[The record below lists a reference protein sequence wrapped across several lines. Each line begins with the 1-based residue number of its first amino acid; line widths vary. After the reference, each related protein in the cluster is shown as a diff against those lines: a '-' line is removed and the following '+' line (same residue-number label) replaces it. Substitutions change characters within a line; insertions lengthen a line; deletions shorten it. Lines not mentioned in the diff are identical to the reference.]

1 MDESL
6 ESLFRSDY
14 MPHGHCYLWQPEI
27 LWLNVVSD
35 LFIAFAY
42 FSIPIAIYYFV
53 KQREGIQFKGVF
65 ILFSL
70 FILFCGITH
79 VVSIFVIW
87 NGIYGIHGLA
97 KLATAVVSCITAY
110 KVFQSLPVALKL
122 PSEADLKAAYEE
134 INREKLER
142 IKLEGKAKE
151 EAMLR
156 ESTNIAHVGVF
167 SFAND
172 GRILVANDAA
182 CHIFEASKTE
192 LENKKIEE
200 LLEVEFV
207 TNASKGE
214 NRTALKHINL
224 RELWQLQSE
233 RFGEEKLPYVVY
245 ALTQNGHRTP
255 LSFKLSSRQLE
266 HSLSDSFG
274 TTFASFQDISEQ
286 VKYQK
291 ALAESEAT
299 TRNIID
305 SLPIGLHVYELK
317 NDSLLL
323 TGFNKAADNIL
334 DVQHHR
340 LLNSEIEQA
349 FPDLLGKDIPSI
361 YKGIARE
368 GGNWSSQSIEYADD
382 KVVGIYDV
390 QCFQSVKNTAIVLF
404 EDVTEQKLAIQ
415 AIAEKELFIKT
426 AFNASITGVIVFN
439 FVNQK
444 IEFVN
449 ESFSDIT
456 GYAKDDTTNLNELAM
471 IDLIHPEDR
480 VSAVK
485 HWQKIQNLDT
495 SEAIQFNFRLKHADG
510 HWMWCMAKDVV
521 FEKDAQ
527 GKVIRYM
534 SSFLD
539 ISEMKQMQDNLIRL
553 KDAAESA
560 SAAKSSFL
568 ANMSHEIRTPMNA
581 ILGLTNVVL
590 RMDLGDKQRDYLSRV
605 EASSQSLL
613 SLLNDILDYSK
624 IEAGKLKINQ
634 EIFELDFVINNCTG
648 LFGFLAEQKGIEFI
662 VTRDSSL
669 SKYYLGDPI
678 RLSQII
684 NNLLGNAVKFTSKGF
699 IQLRVSA
706 VKSAEESGD
715 THQLTFE
722 VKDSGIGMTTD
733 QTASL
738 FEAFSQADS
747 SISRQYGG
755 TGLGLAISRSL
766 TNLMNGSLTFTSKID
781 EGSVFSVNL
790 PFTPADYADMH
801 KIDLLRKNDNFI
813 DSNQSTG
820 FEIVEFD
827 DVKALVVED
836 NATNQLVA
844 EEFLTQL
851 NIQSVCVNNGLE
863 AINAVESDLYDFIL
877 MDLQMPVM
885 DGFSATKVI
894 RATRR
899 GKDIPIIA
907 MSAAVSESDIEKV
920 LASGMN
926 HHLPKPFSLPLLFN
940 RLAQFIHHK
949 KSDKRV
955 LAASKAWDLAKYP
968 KDFNIPEAMRKV
980 GDDESLYVK
989 LVQSFAEDFEHT
1001 VDSTKS
1007 AFEQKDYEVVQRYAH
1022 TLKGLAESMGAT
1034 ELYREAMYVESE
1046 YESDNFVDPTRLF
1059 EKVEQ
1064 AIESIKAVHFHSTN
1078 TLKPSQG
1085 GNMALALEYIAELRS
1100 DLSNHKFVTI
1110 EDITVELSAIAEFAE
1125 AHLIEEVITTIKKL
1139 DYKNSVS
1146 ILDRIESNL
1155 LK

>member
-14 MPHGHCYLWQPEI
+14 MPHGHCYWWKPEI

-53 KQREGIQFKGVF
+53 KRREDVQFKGVF

-87 NGIYGIHGLA
+87 NGIYGIHGLT
-97 KLATAVVSCITAY
+97 KLATATVSCITAY
-110 KVFQSLPVALKL
+110 KVFQSIPLALGLPTQD
-122 PSEADLKAAYEE
+122 DLKQAYEKV
-134 INREKLER
+134 NQEKLER
-142 IKLEGKAKE
+142 LKLESKAKE

-167 SFAND
+167 SFGKN
-172 GRILVANDAA
+172 GEVLVANDAA
-182 CHIFEASKTE
+182 CKIFESSKAELESKT
-192 LENKKIEE
+192 IEE

-214 NRTALKHINL
+214 SKTAIKHINL
-224 RELWQLQSE
+224 RELWQLQSDK
-233 RFGEEKLPYVVY
+233 FGAEKLSHVVY

-255 LSFKLSSRQLE
+255 ISFKLSSSQIKYE
-266 HSLSDSFG
+266 ISDELG

-286 VKYQK
+286 LSYQK

-299 TRNIID
+299 TRSIID
-305 SLPIGLHVYELK
+305 SLPVGMHVFERSD
-317 NDSLLL
+317 DSLIL
-323 TGFNKAADNIL
+323 TGYNKAADRIL
-334 DVQHHR
+334 GVKHKE
-340 LLNSEIEQA
+340 LLSKDIEQA
-349 FPDLLGKDIPSI
+349 FPDLMG
-361 YKGIARE
+361 KGISERYKNIAKE
-368 GGNWSSQSIEYADD
+368 GGHWSDQSINYEYN
-382 KVVGIYDV
+382 KIKGIYDV

-404 EDVTEQKLAIQ
+404 EDVTEQKLAKQ

-426 AFNASITGVIVFN
+426 AFNASITGVLVFN
-439 FVNQK
+439 FVTQR

-449 ESFSDIT
+449 ESFTDIT
-456 GYAKDDTTNLNELAM
+456 GYAIDEAVDIDELAM
-471 IDLIHPEDR
+471 ADLIHPDDKQ
-480 VSAVK
+480 SAFK
-485 HWQKIQNLDT
+485 HWQTIQNSDT
-495 SEAIQFNFRLKHADG
+495 NAIIHFNFRLKHADG
-510 HWMWCMAKDVV
+510 HYIWCMAKDVV

-539 ISEMKQMQDNLIRL
+539 ISEMKQMQDNLIKL
-553 KDAAESA
+553 KDTAETA
-560 SAAKSSFL
+560 SAAKSTFL

-590 RMDLGDKQRDYLSRV
+590 RMDLGGKQRDYLSRV
-605 EASSQSLL
+605 EAASQSLL

-624 IEAGKLKINQ
+624 IEAGKLKINR
-634 EIFELDFVINNCTG
+634 EIFELNFVINNCTG

-662 VTRDSSL
+662 VTKDTGL

-678 RLSQII
+678 RLSQIL
-684 NNLLGNAVKFTSKGF
+684 NNLLGNAVKFTKQGF
-699 IQLRVSA
+699 IQLRVS
-706 VKSAEESGD
+706 VAENDSNHE
-715 THQLTFE
+715 LTFE
-722 VKDSGIGMTTD
+722 VKDSGIGMTM
-733 QTASL
+733 QQSESL

-766 TNLMNGSLTFTSKID
+766 THLMNGSLTFHSKID
-781 EGSVFSVNL
+781 EGSVFTVTL
-790 PFTPADYADMH
+790 PFPPADYAEMH
-801 KIDLLRKNDNFI
+801 KLDLSRDNENI
-813 DSNQSTG
+813 VEYGQGTG

-885 DGFSATKVI
+885 DGYSATKVI
-894 RATRR
+894 RETQR

-926 HHLPKPFSLPLLFN
+926 SHLPKPFNLPLLFN
-940 RLAQFIHHK
+940 RLAEFIGHK
-949 KSDKRV
+949 KSENRV
-955 LAASKAWDLAKYP
+955 LPASKVWDLAKYP
-968 KDFNIPEAMRKV
+968 KDFNIPDAMRKV
-980 GDDESLYVK
+980 GDDEGLYVK
-989 LVQSFAEDFEHT
+989 LVQSFAEDFEDT
-1001 VDSTKS
+1001 IKDISEV
-1007 AFEQKDYEVVQRYAH
+1007 FEQKDYDAVQLYAH
-1022 TLKGLAESMGAT
+1022 TIKGLAESMGAT
-1034 ELYREAMYVESE
+1034 DLFHEARHVENE
-1046 YESDNFVDPTRLF
+1046 YISGNFVDPNRLF
-1059 EKVEQ
+1059 EKIEQ
-1064 AIESIKAVHFHSTN
+1064 AIDSIKAVHFESDN
-1078 TLKPSQG
+1078 AFIPAKG
-1085 GNMALALEYIAELRS
+1085 GNKALALEYIAKLRL
-1100 DLSNHKFVTI
+1100 DLTSSKFVAV
-1110 EDITVELSAIAEFAE
+1110 EDITMELSAIAEFVE
-1125 AHLIEEVITTIKKL
+1125 AHLIEDLITTVKKL
-1139 DYKNSVS
+1139 DYSSSVS
-1146 ILDRIESNL
+1146 ILDKIETCVLNL
-1155 LK
+1155 Q